1 MKGTRNTLTAR
12 FGAGLSHRV
21 RQRALWG
28 DVAPRVS
35 CQQCETPVHAAVDLA
50 DPGPGGPVASGCVG
64 RAPAHPRP
72 DHGAQ
77 VAGLALCWDR
87 QAVLVLQGHMPFFS
101 LGLYSRP
108 QDGLARGCSGGG
120 SLPPQAPLPAPSAWA
135 HPDLAPFRGPS
146 SCESPV
152 GEEAQTDLCTNVET
166 RQQEEPPERG
176 LAEAGW
182 PWARASSC

>member
-21 RQRALWG
+21 EERALWG

-72 DHGAQ
+72 DLAHRRRGRRR
-77 VAGLALCWDR
+77 AGSPGTCL
-87 QAVLVLQGHMPFFS
+87 S
-101 LGLYSRP
+101 LGLYSRR
-108 QDGLARGCSGGG
+108 QDGLARGRSGGG
-120 SLPPQAPLPAPSAWA
+120 SLPPQAPPCPV
-135 HPDLAPFRGPS
+135 HP
-146 SCESPV
+146 
-152 GEEAQTDLCTNVET
+152 
-166 RQQEEPPERG
+166 RG
-176 LAEAGW
+176 LTLTLRPLEVLPPVKAQSAKEKLRRTS
-182 PWARASSC
+182 ARTWRPDGGGTS